1 MNTVKYK
8 KMVDELTPKENR
20 LMNMLI
26 AFIGGGLIGIIGT
39 ILYLNLNKVYNSED
53 SISFMLLI
61 FIIASAFMTCCGFAD
76 NLFSKLK
83 CALIIPITGF
93 AHSVSSSILD
103 YKKEGLINM
112 GSNTFKLAGS
122 VLLYGIVSAI
132 ILTLVKVILNV

>member
-1 MNTVKYK
+1 
-8 KMVDELTPKENR
+8 MVEELTPKENR

-26 AFIGGGLIGIIGT
+26 AFLVGGLIGVIGT
-39 ILYLNLNKVYNSED
+39 IIFLNLNKIYDEET

-61 FIIASAFMTCCGFAD
+61 LIIISAFFTCVGFAD
-76 NLFSKLK
+76 TLFSKLK
-83 CALIIPITGF
+83 CGLIIPITGF

-103 YKKEGLINM
+103 YKKEGFLNM

-132 ILTLVKVILNV
+132 VFTLIKVIINV